1 MCLYDFAIHMKKTLN
16 MMENIVNE
24 IKKLLNEQKYDEA
37 FVQLN
42 SLSVQ
47 IQVAKDKLNAFNPN

>member
-1 MCLYDFAIHMKKTLN
+1 MKKTLN